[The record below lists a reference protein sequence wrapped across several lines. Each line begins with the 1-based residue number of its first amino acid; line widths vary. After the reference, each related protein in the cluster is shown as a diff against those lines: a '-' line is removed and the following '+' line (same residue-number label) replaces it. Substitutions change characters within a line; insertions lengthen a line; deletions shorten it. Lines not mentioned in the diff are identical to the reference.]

1 MKVHVIEDEPDLQK
15 AAGFYLKNDDFEVT
29 KSTDGDKAVEEAAAT
44 KPDVI
49 LLDLVL
55 PGKSGINVLKD
66 LRAAGILVP
75 VIVMTN
81 LPTENIDRATLTEL
95 GVHTILTKV
104 HTSFSELSDIVFAAY
119 REQVERDDNHSEPSA

>member
-1 MKVHVIEDEPDLQK
+1 MKVHVIEDEADLQK
-15 AAGFYLKNDDFEVT
+15 AASFYLKNDDFVVT
-29 KSTDGDKAVEEAAAT
+29 KSVNGGTAVAEVQAAA
-44 KPDVI
+44 PDVI

-55 PGKSGINVLKD
+55 PEKSGVDVLKD
-66 LRAAGILVP
+66 LRAAGLKTP

-81 LPTENIDRATLTEL
+81 LPTESLDLNLLDEL

-119 REQVERDDNHSEPSA
+119 REEVERNQDHTQPA